1 MEKMTI
7 LYLDF
12 ETRGTVDLKSAGAD
26 RYAADPN
33 THVWC
38 MAWAL
43 DDDPVSIWFPGD
55 KPPHKALEHIESG
68 GDVGGWNS
76 GGFELPIWR
85 HVIRRDYPDWPE
97 LRLEQIDDTM
107 ARAVAA
113 GLPGGLDMC
122 AQAVGIP
129 LQKDMEGRRLML
141 KMCVPTLKWRKNP
154 EGPPE
159 WHDNAKDL
167 QRLGEYCMRDVMVE
181 RELRRRI
188 DPLSPRERAVWLMDR
203 RINDRG
209 VHVDTLSV
217 EAALR
222 LVDKE
227 KRRLSAELREVTKGA
242 VTNGNSVP
250 QLLTFLKDQGLE
262 MDNLKKRPVSRM
274 LRSET
279 PMTPEARRVLQIR
292 QEMSKASTAKLKAM
306 LRSRDVDGA
315 CRGLFSYHV
324 ATTGRWAGRRIQ
336 LQNLM
341 RPDEEVFADQKA
353 IEDCIELFGDEEHG
367 EDMIRLCYDRPMAAV
382 ASCMRGLIVAKE
394 GHEFIGGDFTG
405 IENRVL
411 MWLAGEDWMLEE
423 FRKFDRGEGVDNYKL
438 TYSRSFGVPLDQVTK
453 KQRLI
458 GKVGALA
465 CGFAGSV
472 GAYMGMGDVYD
483 VVPGD
488 VARAAREAV
497 SDYVWTETAKRYP
510 KEEQWRFG
518 LDVDTWTGIKIVV
531 DAWRNA
537 HPNVTQSWWDWQD
550 CALNAVDY
558 PGHVQISETTK
569 LKFACDK
576 KRNFLLVRLPSG
588 RFVHYPRPSVE
599 EVKFGTSSR
608 TVVKYYGLDRITKKK
623 WVQRTLT
630 PQILSENVTSG
641 TARDVLVDAMFRI
654 EKAGYPIVLHVHDEC
669 VAQVPIGRAD
679 KEEFRHIMCDSA
691 PWLDGLPVASKV
703 ESGRRFWK

>member
-1 MEKMTI
+1 MTI

-113 GLPGGLDMC
+113 GLPGSLDMC

-181 RELRRRI
+181 RELRRHI

-250 QLLTFLKDQGLE
+250 QLLTFLRDQGLE

-336 LQNLM
+336 LHNLM

-438 TYSRSFGVPLDQVTK
+438 TYSRSFGIPIDQVTK

-537 HPNVTQSWWDWQD
+537 HPNVTQSWYDWLD

-691 PWLDGLPVASKV
+691 PWLAGLPVASKV